1 MRFLAPDMAQ
11 WLLVAPLAFAFWF
24 LFMAAR
30 RRFRR
35 QFEMGARTAALSR
48 LTGWRRDV
56 LVLLASLGA
65 IGFLVLALMQPQV
78 LLEVRMPEFS
88 RQDLILILD
97 RSASMR
103 AEDVRPSRFARAV
116 HEIKTFIDERPEGVD
131 RVALVGFAG
140 TSVVLSQFTR
150 DASAISFYLDW
161 SQDDYQPQFDTDI
174 GAALA
179 AARDLARKDTL
190 PSTKVFIVL
199 SDGEDHGQ
207 RLQTSLM
214 RLQAER
220 TRVHTIGIGSPADV
234 PIPIGAPGAQ
244 RAFLTDESGKTV
256 TTRFSEST
264 LADIAARTGGRYY
277 RSVTGA
283 ELAGAMRD
291 AVGQE
296 RRQVGWTTT
305 AEYRSAYRLALAA
318 GAFCTLV
325 LLLIL

>member
-1 MRFLAPDMAQ
+1 MRFLAPDMSQ
-11 WLLVAPLAFAFWF
+11 WLLAAPLAFGFWF
-24 LFMAAR
+24 LFMVAR

-35 QFEMGARTAALSR
+35 QFQIGARTAALSR
-48 LTGWRRDV
+48 MTHGRRHV
-56 LVLLASLGA
+56 LVLAASVAA

-97 RSASMR
+97 RSVSMR
-103 AEDVRPSRFARAV
+103 AEDVRPSRFSRAV
-116 HEIKTFIDERPEGVD
+116 HEIKTFIDNRPDGVD

-150 DASAISFYLDW
+150 DTDAISFYLDW
-161 SQDDYQPQFDTDI
+161 TADDYQPQFDTDI

-179 AARDLARKDTL
+179 TARELARKDAL
-190 PSTKVFIVL
+190 PSAKMFIVL

-207 RLQTSLM
+207 RLEHSLM

-220 TRVHTIGIGSPADV
+220 TRVYTIGIGSPAEV
-234 PIPIGAPGAQ
+234 PIPLAAPGVA
-244 RAFLTDESGKTV
+244 RAFLTDAAGRTV

-264 LADIAARTGGRYY
+264 LSDIAARTGGRYY

-283 ELAGAMRD
+283 ELAAAMRD
-291 AVGQE
+291 AVDQE

-305 AEYRSAYRLALAA
+305 AEYRNAYRLALAA